1 MNLCT
6 RMSRKQSLQTLSYL
20 FVKFGGFTLHLKHFS
35 WEVSYVEVFTTKDV
49 LVSSRQ
55 SHGFN

>member
-1 MNLCT
+1 
-6 RMSRKQSLQTLSYL
+6 L